1 VARQSY
7 PNIEHFV
14 VDGGSN
20 DTTLEL
26 LRSAAPNVHF
36 ISVPGCGQAA
46 AVNRA
51 AASTSGEFLLVLNA
65 DDLLV
70 PEACALLV
78 EAMLRS
84 PEVAVVYGEAD
95 HIDEHGSFIERYPT
109 LPFDRDLLRK
119 TCFISQPTGLVR
131 RSAFT
136 QVGGM
141 AEALEYSLDYDF
153 WIRLAQHH
161 EFLKIDALVA
171 HVRLHPA
178 AKTVAK
184 KAAVAREVISTLK
197 SHYAYAPYEWVVAYA
212 DHLIDE
218 RAGRVPPA
226 VGSGLKAAFSLP
238 LGCVLNYPKVG
249 TFARDWLAHRR
260 VGSTLRAR

>member
-1 VARQSY
+1 VAQQSY
-7 PNIEHFV
+7 PNVEQFV
-14 VDGGSN
+14 VDGGSS

-36 ISVPGCGQAA
+36 ISLPGCRQAA

-70 PEACALLV
+70 PEGCALLV
-78 EAMLRS
+78 EAMRRS

-95 HIDEHGSFIERYPT
+95 HIDEHGAFIERYPT
-109 LPFDRDLLRK
+109 LPFDRESLRK
-119 TCFISQPTGLVR
+119 TCFISQPAALVR
-131 RSAFT
+131 RSAFAE
-136 QVGGM
+136 VGGM

-153 WIRLAQHH
+153 WIRLAQQH
-161 EFLKIDALVA
+161 EFLKIEALVA
-171 HVRLHPA
+171 HVRLHSG

-197 SHYAYAPYEWVVAYA
+197 SHYAYAPYEWVAAYA
-212 DHLIDE
+212 NHLVDE
-218 RAGRVPPA
+218 RAGQVPA
-226 VGSGLKAAFSLP
+226 VVGSGLKAAFSLP

-249 TFARDWLAHRR
+249 RFARDWFAHRS
-260 VGSTLRAR
+260 VGSTLRGR